1 MGIMSKN
8 WEISEYEVPETSI
21 KYYSLSN
28 FEISDNPELETK
40 YIYGNSF
47 IIDIDGYQY
56 FHLFQDKI
64 GQYEFLKRYVKD
76 LRLILVG
83 AWDHQY
89 PPSSAIIGSMVVTDA
104 LSIYNIKEEDK
115 IFLNRESA
123 WFEKTFYANKV
134 FNRFLPGESPGNNL
148 FGISEEE
155 KENYYNYNIEIAKI
169 IRELYL
175 NRTKQEELKIF
186 VSRKIM
192 SNMIRKM
199 KSLIDKKESIGLNLE
214 EEDSLN
220 RQMRVFGP
228 EDKDAI
234 KIIKQRFIT
243 EEDEDKLESF
253 FFNKGYRVV
262 EPLNMTFSQQV
273 DLFTRVTH
281 VASVRGSGLY
291 NTIFCNT
298 DVKVFVIDISNE
310 YDFEYRSIINVAT
323 ENVYEVPVRSPI
335 VHRTP
340 QELFSVENIIRVLE
354 NHYID
359 KL

>member
-1 MGIMSKN
+1 MSKN
-8 WEISEYEVPETSI
+8 WEISEHEVPETSI

-56 FHLFQDKI
+56 FHFFQDKI

-83 AWDHQY
+83 SWDHEY
-89 PPSSAIIGSMVVTDA
+89 PPSSAGIGSMVVTDA

-115 IFLNRESA
+115 IFLNRDSA
-123 WFEKTFYANKV
+123 WFEKTFYANKI
-134 FNRFLPGESPGNNL
+134 FNRFLPVEAPGNHL
-148 FGISEEE
+148 FQISKEEN
-155 KENYYNYNIEIAKI
+155 KEYYAYNIETAKI

-175 NRTKQEELKIF
+175 NRAKEKEVKIF
-186 VSRKIM
+186 VSRKSV
-192 SNMIRKM
+192 SNLIRKM
-199 KSLIDKKESIGLNLE
+199 KSLIDKKESVGLDPE

-220 RQMRVFGP
+220 RQMRIFGP

-243 EEDEDKLESF
+243 EEDEEKLESF
-253 FFNKGYRVV
+253 FFDKGYRMVD
-262 EPLNMTFSQQV
+262 PFTLTFSQQV

-291 NTIFCNT
+291 NTIFCNP

-310 YDFEYRSIINVAT
+310 YHFEYRSIINVAT

-335 VHRTP
+335 IDRTP
-340 QELFSVENIIRVLE
+340 QELFSVDNIIRVLE